1 MEGDIVM
8 PEILKFADEH
18 ECMDVAAKFICKHAV
33 ASCEKHGF
41 FTFMLAGGNT
51 PRPLY
56 RLLAKRPYVNDMPW
70 ERTHVFWGDERYVPR
85 NHEDSNFKMASEE
98 MLSLVKVGDRQIH
111 RVPVEEPSVEKVA
124 SKYEEQ
130 MHGFFDAVYSDD
142 EERLAD
148 PFPRFDLI
156 ILGMGGDGHM
166 ASLFPDSPAL
176 KEEEKWYA
184 PVVKPSGTPP
194 LPRVT
199 VTIPVIN
206 NAACVM
212 FLVTGKEK
220 HELVSKIAD
229 GIEGKPPAAQV
240 TPMGSLVWF
249 ISE

>member
-1 MEGDIVM
+1 MH
-8 PEILKFADEH
+8 EILKFGNVN

-33 ASCEKHGF
+33 ASCEDHGF

-70 ERTHVFWGDERYVPR
+70 ERTHVFWGDERYVPAD
-85 NHEDSNFKMASEE
+85 HQDSNFKMASDE
-98 MLSLVKVGDRQIH
+98 MLSLVKIGDRQIH
-111 RVPVEEPSVEKVA
+111 RVPVEESTVEKA
-124 SKYEEQ
+124 AAGYEAKIKQ
-130 MHGFFDAVYSDD
+130 FFEAVYSDD

-176 KEEEKWYA
+176 KEERKWIA
-184 PVVKPSGTPP
+184 PVVEPSGKPP

-206 NAACVM
+206 NAVCVM
-212 FLVTGKEK
+212 FLVTGQEK
-220 HELVSKIAD
+220 HGLVTRIAD
-229 GIEGKPPAAQV
+229 GVEGKPPAAQV
-240 TPMGSLVWF
+240 SPMGSLVWF
-249 ISE
+249 ISS